1 MAKNLVIVE
10 SPAKAKTI
18 NKILGA
24 DYMVRASMGHVR
36 DLPEKGLGVDI
47 ENGFKPKYVTIKSR
61 EKVLRELKEAAE
73 KAQRVFLAPD
83 PDREGEAIAWHLMH
97 ALKSKVPEDRFCRVT
112 YNEIT
117 ASAIRKAFS
126 EPGRIDQHKVD
137 SQQARR
143 ILDRL
148 VGYIVSPL
156 LWRRIRGAMSAG
168 RVQSV
173 ALRLVCEREREIEQF
188 KPEEFWLVGARVRKE
203 VEPRTPFEIRLVK
216 INGEKTNVNTGGEAA
231 RLREDV
237 EGRKLVVSDVS
248 EREVSKR
255 PWPPF
260 ITSTLQQSAS
270 SVLGFAPAY
279 TMKLAQKLYE
289 GVDLGEGQGPVG
301 LITYMRTDS
310 VHVSSE
316 AQSACRD
323 LIREQFGADFLP
335 DKAPVYRSKES
346 AQEAHEAIR
355 PTDVRRRPED
365 VESALNPDELKLYRL
380 IWNRFV
386 ASQMAPARWRRRTV
400 DIEALPDERRKTAY
414 LFRVSASDLLFPGY
428 MRVTGA
434 EEARSKRSENGE
446 EDEAAEAEALPP
458 LEKGE
463 PLEWLEWLQEQKF
476 TQPPPRYTEAALI
489 KALEE
494 DGVGRPSTYAQIL
507 STLLARKYV
516 TKEKR
521 ALKPTDMGRQVN
533 DFLVRHLGR
542 LFDVKFTAGM
552 EEKLDRIESGAVDWA
567 VMLREFYEELAA
579 WVEQAKGPPA
589 DPDKVRQLLDL
600 LARVKEWDPP
610 RKKGKRTYSDEKF
623 AASIRDQLAEGKP
636 ISGAQWEALQRLAAR
651 YSEQVPEIRAQ
662 ADALG
667 LKEALESAAQA
678 AEPPSEATLR
688 KLELLEKVEFHEPR
702 QVGRRTFDDRAF
714 VESLRKQVQSGR
726 RLSEKQIHHLDR
738 ILVRY
743 AGQVPG
749 FAEMAGDLKMETPVQ
764 AKDEESGPLLALLE
778 NVKDWKPA
786 VQRGKR
792 LWDDRKFYDSLLQQY
807 RRQKRLSPR
816 QVAALKKLAAR
827 YAAQIPNYEAA
838 AEQYGLRQRSASTHP
853 ETKSS

>member
-24 DYMVRASMGHVR
+24 NYSVRASMGHVR

-61 EKVLRELKEAAE
+61 EKILRELKEAAE
-73 KAQRVFLAPD
+73 KAERVFLAPD

-97 ALKSKVPEDRFCRVT
+97 VLKSKVPEDRFARVT

-117 ASAIRKAFS
+117 APAIRKAFS
-126 EPGRIDQHKVD
+126 EPGKIDLRKVD

-148 VGYIVSPL
+148 VGYKVSPL

-188 KPEEFWLVGARVRKE
+188 KPQEYWLVGARVRKE
-203 VEPRTPFEIRLVK
+203 VEPRTPFEVRLVK
-216 INGEKTNVNTGGEAA
+216 VNGEKVHIPTNEEAA
-231 RLREDV
+231 RIRADV
-237 EGRKLVVSDVS
+237 EGRKFVVAGVS

-260 ITSTLQQSAS
+260 ITSTLQQAAS

-289 GVDLGEGQGPVG
+289 GVDLGGEEGSVG

-310 VHVSSE
+310 VHVSKE
-316 AQSACRD
+316 AQTACRE
-323 LIREQFGADFLP
+323 LIHQQLGLEFVP
-335 DKAPVYRSKES
+335 ETPPVYRSKES

-365 VESALNPDELKLYRL
+365 VEKALSADELKLYRL

-386 ASQMAPARWRRRTV
+386 ASQMAPARWRQRSV
-400 DIEALPDERRKTAY
+400 DVEALPDAKRNTSY

-434 EEARSKRSENGE
+434 EEARKR
-446 EDEAAEAEALPP
+446 AEAEEEGEEAQAESLPP

-476 TQPPPRYTEAALI
+476 TQPPPRYTEASLV

-516 TKEKR
+516 VKDKR
-521 ALKPTDMGRQVN
+521 VLVPTRMGLQVN
-533 DFLVRHLGR
+533 DFLVKHLGE

-552 EEKLDRIESGAVDWA
+552 EEKLDEIESGRVDW
-567 VMLREFYEELAA
+567 VSMLREFYRELSE
-579 WVEQAKGPPA
+579 WIEKTKGPPA
-589 DPDKVRQLLDL
+589 DPEKVKRLLSL
-600 LARVKEWDPP
+600 LGKVKEWQPATQ
-610 RKKGKRTYSDEKF
+610 RGKKTYSDEKF
-623 AASIRDQLAEGKP
+623 VASVQDQLAEGKA
-636 ISGAQWEALQRLAAR
+636 ISQTQWEALQRVAAR
-651 YSEQVPEIRAQ
+651 YADQIPEIREQ
-662 ADALG
+662 ASDLG
-667 LKEALESAAQA
+667 LEGALEHAARA
-678 AEPPSEATLR
+678 AEPPCEPTLR
-688 KLELLEKVEFHEPR
+688 KLELLEKVDFHEPR
-702 QVGRRTFDDRAF
+702 KVGKRIFDDRAF
-714 VESLRKQVQSGR
+714 IASLRKQVEAGR

-743 AGQVPG
+743 ADQIEG
-749 FAEMAGDLKMETPVQ
+749 FAGMMGELKMEHAAHPE
-764 AKDEESGPLLALLE
+764 DGESGPLLALLE
-778 NVKDWKPA
+778 HVKEWKPP
-786 VQRGKR
+786 VKRGKR
-792 LWDDRKFYDSLLQQY
+792 EWDDRKFYESLAQQY
-807 RRQKRLSPR
+807 QRQKRLSPK
-816 QVAALKKLAAR
+816 QIAALKKLVSR
-827 YAAQIPNYEAA
+827 YEQQIPGFEEAA
-838 AEQYGLRQRSASTHP
+838 KRFGLRRR
-853 ETKSS
+853 TKHGDSEEKS

>member
-47 ENGFKPKYVTIKSR
+47 ENAFKPQYVTIKSR
-61 EKVLRELKEAAE
+61 EKILRELKDAAA
-73 KAQRVFLAPD
+73 KVQRVFLAPD

-97 ALKSKVPEDRFCRVT
+97 VLKSKVPEDRFCRVT

-117 ASAIRKAFS
+117 APAIRKAFA
-126 EPGRIDQHKVD
+126 EPGKIDQRKVD

-188 KPEEFWLVGARVRKE
+188 KPEEYWLVGARVRKE
-203 VEPRTPFEIRLVK
+203 VEPRTPFEIRLVR
-216 INGEKTNVNTGGEAA
+216 INGEKAFIRTGEEAA
-231 RLREDV
+231 RVRQDV
-237 EGRKLVVSDVS
+237 EGRQLVVAEVS
-248 EREVSKR
+248 EREINKR

-260 ITSTLQQSAS
+260 ITSTMQQAAS

-310 VHVSSE
+310 VHVSNE
-316 AQSACRD
+316 AQAACRD
-323 LIREQFGADFLP
+323 LIREQFGAEFLP
-335 DKAPVYRSKES
+335 EKPPVYRSKET

-365 VESALNPDELKLYRL
+365 VEGALSADEMKLYRL

-400 DIEALPDERRKTAY
+400 DVEAVPEGPDKVTY

-434 EEARSKRSENGE
+434 EEARKRSENGE
-446 EDEAAEAEALPP
+446 EDEAAEVEALPP

-463 PLEWLEWLQEQKF
+463 TLECLEWLQEQKF

-516 TKEKR
+516 VKEKR
-521 ALKPTDMGRQVN
+521 ALKPTEMGLQVN
-533 DFLVRHLGR
+533 DFLVRHLGE
-542 LFDVKFTAGM
+542 LFDVKFTAAM
-552 EEKLDRIESGAVDWA
+552 EEKLDRIESGAVDWVA
-567 VMLREFYEELAA
+567 MLREFYQELAA
-579 WVEQAKGPPA
+579 WVQKAKGPPA
-589 DPDKVRQLLDL
+589 EPEKVRQLLNL
-600 LARVKEWDPP
+600 LARVKEWQAP
-610 RKKGKRTYSDEKF
+610 RKSGKRTYSDEKF
-623 AASIRDQLAEGKP
+623 VASVRKQLEEGKT
-636 ISGAQWEALQRLAAR
+636 ISSAQWEALQRVAAR
-651 YSEQVPEIRAQ
+651 YAEQVPEMREQ
-662 ADALG
+662 AEALG
-667 LKEALESAAQA
+667 LHDALESAAKA
-678 AEPPSEATLR
+678 AEPPCEATLR
-688 KLELLEKVEFHEPR
+688 KLELLEKVDFHEPR
-702 QVGRRTFDDRAF
+702 KVGRRVFDDRAF
-714 VESLRKQVQSGR
+714 VESLRKQVLSGR
-726 RLSEKQIHHLDR
+726 RLTEKQIHHLDR
-738 ILVRY
+738 IVARY
-743 AGQVPG
+743 ASQIPG
-749 FAEMAGDLKMETPVQ
+749 LANMAEELKIEHPAQ
-764 AKDEESGPLLALLE
+764 AQDQESGPLLALLE
-778 NVKDWKPA
+778 NVKQWKPA

-792 LWDDRKFYDSLLQQY
+792 TWDDRTFYESLAQQY
-807 RRQKRLSPR
+807 RRQNRLSPK
-816 QVAALKKLAAR
+816 QIAALKKLVAR
-827 YAAQIPNYEAA
+827 YADQIPNYTSI
-838 AEQYGLRQRSASTHP
+838 AEQYGLRKRTASAP
-853 ETKSS
+853 AAPSSP